1 MAYRRWVFIA
11 SKAGIAINDHD
22 HIKEGH
28 TFKMRDRASGVAR
41 TEYTRTYPGVR
52 AVQAFSEPDIE
63 ATAECVHKATYQE
76 QRMEWRNDHDEI
88 TEESNWRLH
97 TIRRAIPPR
106 RIIWEIAAVT
116 A

>member
-1 MAYRRWVFIA
+1 
-11 SKAGIAINDHD
+11 
-22 HIKEGH
+22 
-28 TFKMRDRASGVAR
+28 MRDRGGIAW
-41 TEYTRTYPGVR
+41 TEYTRTYPRVG

-63 ATAECVHKATYQE
+63 AMPECVHKAAYQE
-76 QRMEWRNDHDEI
+76 QRMEWQNDHDKI

-97 TIRRAIPPR
+97 TLRCAIPPR